1 MQYGNH
7 IVLIALF
14 LLPEGIIT
22 SLFVIGMSGYK
33 VFRDVSEDVASTNT
47 VELSENMSTSDAV
60 QVP

>member
-1 MQYGNH
+1 MQYVNR
-7 IVLIALF
+7 VLFVPLF
-14 LLPEGIIT
+14 TLPEGIIT

-33 VFRDVSEDVASTNT
+33 VFRDVSEDVASANT